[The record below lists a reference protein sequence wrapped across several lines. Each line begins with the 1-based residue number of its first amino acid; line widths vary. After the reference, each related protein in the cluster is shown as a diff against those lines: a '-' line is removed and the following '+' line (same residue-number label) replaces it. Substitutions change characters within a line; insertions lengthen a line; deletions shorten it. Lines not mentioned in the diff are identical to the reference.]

1 MSTNTDNLC
10 VNQDGDVVLLVR
22 CWRPKQDLL
31 YLSVYGLTGW
41 KAKRRHLLHRERVN
55 YDAFNLQVA
64 STHAHLWA
72 LRNGVANFVVVDK
85 YDDIQKLFHPRKE
98 YPNVIRQTNT

>member
-1 MSTNTDNLC
+1 MSTNPNNLC
-10 VNQDGDVVLLVR
+10 VNQDGDVVLLVKLWQR
-22 CWRPKQDLL
+22 TSSVL

-64 STHAHLWA
+64 TTHAHLWA
-72 LRNGVANFVVVDK
+72 LRNGVSNFVVVDK
-85 YDDIQKLFHPRKE
+85 YDDIKKLFHPRKE
-98 YPNVIRQTNT
+98 YQNVL